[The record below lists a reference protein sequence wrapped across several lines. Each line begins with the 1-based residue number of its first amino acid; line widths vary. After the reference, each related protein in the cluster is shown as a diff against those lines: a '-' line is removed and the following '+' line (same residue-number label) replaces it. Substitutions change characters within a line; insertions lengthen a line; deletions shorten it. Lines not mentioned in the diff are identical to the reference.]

1 MRAKSNLGKI
11 NNRYMRFVAWTSVFW
26 I

>member
-11 NNRYMRFVAWTSVFW
+11 NNRYMRFVAWTSVF
-26 I
+26 